1 MKKLI
6 TITAITAVVVVGGL
20 IGMLQAPV
28 FASNPANFERAIVR
42 SLDEGVPLSMP
53 PVSLDAAQATVMAQH
68 PGTAIIKVHLQG
80 TVADPVWR
88 FELMQSDGSRIDVRV
103 DAETGLI
110 LKTAENGGIT
120 ALPTIGFTQA
130 KTMVLNQYPGASI
143 IKAELE
149 REEGVLTWK
158 MHLLT
163 SDGRLLKVSVDGT
176 AGTVLADREIKR
188 VASPTVSLAEAKAT
202 VMAEFPGA
210 TIERAQFKDDE
221 SPTVWHFRLITAD
234 GMSVRVDVDAET
246 GDMLEVRVKESG
258 GNRSGSGSGRGLG
271 IERDN
276 RGNLERADDL
286 QIQRE
291 LERQI
296 DRDARGLVDDDR
308 SEDNSGPGNGVRPNG
323 KSGGHGPG

>member
-6 TITAITAVVVVGGL
+6 TITAITAVVLAGGL
-20 IGMLQAPV
+20 VALQAPA
-28 FASNPANFERAIVR
+28 FASNSANFERAIVK

-53 PVSLDAAQATVMAQH
+53 PVSLDAAQATVMAEH
-68 PGTAIIKVHLQG
+68 PGTAIVRVHLQG
-80 TVADPVWR
+80 PVSDPVWR
-88 FELMQSDGSRIDVRV
+88 FELMQSDGSRLDVRV

-110 LKTAENGGIT
+110 LKTAENGGVT

-130 KTMVLNQYPGASI
+130 KTMVLAQYPGAAI

-149 REEGVLTWK
+149 REDGVLTWK
-158 MHLLT
+158 FHLLT

-188 VASPTVSLAEAKAT
+188 VASPTVSLADAKAK

-210 TIERAQFKDDE
+210 IIERAQFKDDE
-221 SPTVWHFRLITAD
+221 SPTVWHFRLITTD
-234 GMSVRVDVDAET
+234 GMSVRVDIDAET
-246 GDMLEVRVKESG
+246 GDMLEIRVKDSG
-258 GNRSGSGSGRGLG
+258 GSRSGPGNGRGLG

-291 LERQI
+291 MEREME
-296 DRDARGLVDDDR
+296 RDVRGLLDDHR
-308 SEDNSGPGNGVRPNG
+308 FEIKRGDNQGVKPEGKQGGPG
-323 KSGGHGPG
+323 PG